1 MLPAACMDTLHIQNS
16 EKTHTSQRTCE
27 NCGEYVTKQ
36 FVRVFGA
43 NDGSVYGCMSCSTGR
58 DLRDGGGKQPSRQ

>member
-1 MLPAACMDTLHIQNS
+1 MDTLHIQKNADGQHS
-16 EKTHTSQRTCE
+16 HERTCE

-43 NDGSVYGCMSCSTGR
+43 NDGSVYGCMNCSTGR
-58 DLRDGGGKQPSRQ
+58 DLRDGGGKQP

>member
-1 MLPAACMDTLHIQNS
+1 MLPAACMDTLHIQNTD
-16 EKTHTSQRTCE
+16 ETHTSQRTCE

-58 DLRDGGGKQPSRQ
+58 DLRDGGGKQPTQ